1 MRNKERI
8 IILIT
13 TLWENFVSLI
23 ISGQCK
29 FYDGE
34 LSRSSFCLWWIAVG
48 DCHKVLNKR
57 ECARNIDKNATQRVL
72 YWLRYLYITDNKD
85 NESNKKE
92 KNNKL
97 QNNYQ
102 TKATRALDTLIHI
115 VLCEI
120 RLLWKTLE
128 WQKPRSMYSFRID
141 GDSPIIQ
148 CQYHMLY
155 TVAPF
160 CASTGREDN
169 KKLYSKS
176 AIQMLKLTYFRVS
189 WLSGS
194 LTTYKCCWPGRLSI
208 VPR

>member
-169 KKLYSKS
+169 KKLDSKS